1 MAFISRIS
9 GDLGEYGYYGKG
21 PVWWYP
27 REKMYS
33 TDNEPTD
40 EELEKL
46 KQRLNVELD
55 RLFYEK

>member
-1 MAFISRIS
+1 MAITVKGR
-9 GDLGEYGYYGKG
+9 YGA
-21 PVWWYP
+21 YP

-46 KQRLNVELD
+46 KQRSVNVELD